1 MWKRQRR
8 RVSKTSASVIAPL
21 FSNVDLAHSF
31 AFLRLLGMR
40 RSQGHPAEGMEGGH
54 NFVAE
59 SALAPQEV
67 EQQAVCAMRQDPR
80 RCGGGYDGLPTP
92 PKAIAKGHL
101 SARGDVQFG
110 HSAHRTHTCGLHAV
124 TACAHRPA
132 FHTIFSPT
140 PRTRNLEGLL
150 RSAGISLE
158 RFQDCAHDL
167 LRLGPGSQL
176 RLRAE

>member
-1 MWKRQRR
+1 MFLWKRHRR

-101 SARGDVQFG
+101 SARGDVILFRAS
-110 HSAHRTHTCGLHAV
+110 HAHVWITCSDRMRAPPRIPHNFLPNP
-124 TACAHRPA
+124 AHEKSR
-132 FHTIFSPT
+132 
-140 PRTRNLEGLL
+140 
-150 RSAGISLE
+150 
-158 RFQDCAHDL
+158 
-167 LRLGPGSQL
+167 GPVKKRGNQS
-176 RLRAE
+176 